1 MQQFRLEAGTFS
13 GRLYPPNNSRRRTL
27 NRNQLIKTISKG
39 TKLTKKQAGAA
50 LEATLDAITDAMKKG
65 QKVALIGFGTF
76 SSALRKARKGINP
89 RTRKAIKIAAK
100 RVPKFKAGKKLA
112 KLVSKLK

>member
-1 MQQFRLEAGTFS
+1 MIEWPRSAIRYTEKQEV
-13 GRLYPPNNSRRRTL
+13 PL
-27 NRNQLIKTISKG
+27 NKNQLIKAISKG
-39 TKLTKKQAGAA
+39 AKLSQKQAGVA
-50 LEATLDAITDAMKKG
+50 LETALQTIGDALKKG

-76 SSALRKARKGINP
+76 SSAMRKARKGINP

-100 RVPKFKAGKKLA
+100 RVPKFKAGKQLS